1 MKCYQKLKTLSR
13 VLKKRKHDSLSPVSG
28 KTEMKFYLRKMYM
41 IIT

>member
-1 MKCYQKLKTLSR
+1 MLPKIKNIEPCSF
-13 VLKKRKHDSLSPVSG
+13 KKRKHDSLSPVSG